1 MPDKNSSD
9 NFFNWNVSKTL
20 NNNTDK
26 DSAEKEFYRKGFAKD
41 ALVQNNLKSLDKEL
55 IKEKNTN
62 QVKKDVGTLD
72 KLLNLFTPLVSTLSP
87 ATAAVL
93 STKTGQDVANTVL
106 KSSKEFLFGDK
117 DSVKNLEKDTKTQ
130 KFYDDK
136 GLFNSKVEVSPQEVT
151 RRFEK
156 KNQEAKDK
164 SLTEL
169 TTEAALQ
176 AGKKTPN
183 TLLDAA
189 FSIIGLTGAGLK
201 SASGKTRE
209 GSFGRVL
216 NHTFNTLDNFMQ
228 NADNQV
234 SDFVEEGFK
243 FVGVNDRVGN
253 EELKKRNLE
262 KIRQNEDENST
273 LFSEMEKD
281 ELQNKKEYAKN
292 RIYGMDSFSDA
303 LFQTGQTIEFKADA
317 ARKDY
322 KEATDSSQE
331 LFNQS
336 LKQQLA
342 SKGYKDE
349 TPFGDRPDKIDTTPV
364 KYQGLD
370 GKEYS
375 APLQNGTDYWDM
387 QELDLDANGQ
397 VKLNEKGVP
406 IRKDAYTSFEKVAYG
421 FNGKNIV
428 KNPQFYLTSLLPVMG
443 DAGAVLAVGAMT
455 PNISVPGLSRLG
467 SGGGK
472 LLQKGGNV
480 VTKAAVDEA
489 SMASLGVIS
498 SNLSKGLG
506 NVLTKSGEKLP
517 QLTSRINSAISQVG
531 NSYLMTSTE
540 SSSIGIQTSNKVF
553 ENKIDKLIGLDR
565 KEVTETHQALGYE
578 GVELENAVNEYLSI
592 ERQKGI
598 KANPEEARLAYDAA
612 LTAGKIAYM
621 QNNVFGTVLNL
632 HLAGLLTKTKSF
644 ANLAKANPIKN
655 LVGTGVK
662 EAFQESVEEGI
673 TNPYSEKLG
682 AELGE
687 GNKFYNLEEYFKK
700 DFFSKETFEGMF
712 LGALMGGSQST
723 VIGATG
729 LTSDMKSYKEQQEIL
744 KEYNRFKTETGIDP
758 KKFIQNTLDKASLD
772 ALNIE
777 VNSLLKE
784 ADELNKKGDKAS
796 KKQAENKLAEANAV
810 AKKATVNRIQQ
821 SIKNGVN
828 GQFNDLL
835 DHFVANPNLTVEEK
849 KELSFI
855 RDLSDEM
862 ASTFDFYVDR
872 PNRDNIVSN
881 IATQRLNEKRLNE
894 IDEEIATITSE
905 VETAVEEQLKKE
917 GIEVTNPEYTDKKE
931 AAINNDAR
939 IDKLNK
945 GKESLSKTQEKYQEE
960 LDYETS
966 DKALQDAKEKEYE
979 DAVAN
984 VASAEELDN
993 LLGNPEID
1001 GVEAMNQFQANK
1013 LNENPQAEK
1022 TFFTETAK
1030 SQPEDS
1036 KNIQELQSI
1045 LLEAV
1050 KEKKANLSGTASNST
1065 VTKETWI
1072 NDNTMRPS
1080 DVKKG
1085 QKGIFWTNF
1094 KGGRESREKNREV
1107 TIKAVSKY
1115 GVLFEG
1121 DKEWTN
1127 FESWNNFL
1135 PYITET
1141 NISSNQTEIEAKKAD
1156 EDKPNI
1162 IASFNI
1168 SVDKFSD
1175 SQKDRTQELV
1185 KNLYDA
1191 YKVKNKKAPSFDT
1204 FVEMSINEL
1213 GIEAAEAGYNL
1224 IKDSWEN
1231 LGYNPVKKDVY
1242 AKYFSAYRANQL
1254 KSIGKEFVD
1263 MQRAEDGVKLT
1274 SVESPIVTKSEIESV
1289 NPDTGEVTVKQNE
1302 VTIESSVGSRTI
1314 KVNPDTT
1321 LHFSAID
1328 FEIKDGKFV
1337 DKNPEQLRETDK
1349 YNLPYLLDPDN
1360 FQKEDEIEYYYA
1372 EDGETVLARHKGTEL
1387 GNVLPT
1393 PDWWDN
1399 PMNAPGLSVEDREIG
1414 KNTNLIIRKG
1424 MNENSGKITLP
1435 VSHVHEGVTFTFL
1448 ESKQS
1453 LAVNNPDGI
1462 IAIKTPN
1469 RNKIETTTVKDG
1481 KKDFDPS
1488 QGIINEGP
1496 EGMKDYTPYN
1506 LIQSGTRVLESG
1518 KVVPV
1523 YIAAD
1528 RLDTVRAEE
1537 VPFVVNLFEEVEN
1550 AAMIL
1555 KGLKEATQA
1564 DKIRAERI
1572 RDGILKL
1579 YNNNANF
1586 DIAGKGEATLLS
1598 GVSQFN
1604 NQRKGKPEFT
1614 AIQQREVGVSFIL
1627 MGKSLPLIAED
1638 GSVTN
1643 YKSEITGYEGY
1654 DAFLRDT
1661 LKTNKKGYPIQNKD
1675 GKTIY
1680 VHNVQPNI
1688 KVDVSSLGVVLP
1700 GTKTILKEEKVNGKV
1715 EVTETLL
1722 QVTNEVEQVTQ
1733 EIFKENTII
1742 SSVKENTT
1750 DELTDN
1756 DRAAVIDNL
1765 FGQILGNIDSSKP
1778 VKVKEV
1784 MDKISS
1790 AIEDYII
1797 PHIQKLTEIRNNTTN
1812 ESERLAIENTI
1823 SKLNKIV
1830 EEKDS
1835 ILGLNEFKNNIVSVR
1850 KYVSLFF
1857 NNELENINEDS
1868 TIEFDSNILK
1878 DYSKENFEK
1887 DISKSFSLE
1896 LKIMFANI
1904 VDTTATSK
1912 NKLGLD
1918 NYMNPSEVIA
1928 HLQASL
1934 ANLDNNFELFSKVL
1948 EDKVKENPSFKFY
1961 AQILDKLNNAP
1972 EKVRNEMLYKFNLS
1986 TLAMD
1991 YLEVKNFNG
2000 IYSIRVMDA
2009 NSKNTSI
2016 RLKQERVQNFKLSPL
2031 INAVG
2036 DTYTFNKE
2044 VFTEKVDK
2052 VFDNW
2057 MLIYTKTGTLKNIPN
2072 KEFQDYLALFG
2083 IVVDDKVIE
2092 YLKEK
2097 GFGKGY
2103 ESFDNNFKTSAF
2115 KQLRDVVQKN
2125 LDKKELTFK
2134 EDPIASELSGF
2145 IKNILDAQ
2153 ERFITELPSSM
2164 YIAGK
2169 SINPNIQRNFTNT
2182 LISKLKANDKT
2193 IRERLSQDEYSK
2205 YSDTLRLLDTNPEFR
2220 KNFGLRYMSLNAI
2233 KKDGDTSSK
2242 ELGLQDMSP
2251 MDLEIYNINFLGN
2264 LNGTKAIVDEKW
2276 NSQGIKTKTGQMLF
2290 PALSDSSQAFILTT
2304 VHYDLTLDNMT
2315 IDDSYNIT
2323 SLGDSVKNLLYE
2335 QLVKPELNRIIRS
2348 VGTDTKISGYNLAS
2362 KMFISMPFLNSIK
2375 KEVELNGR
2383 KDVFNLLQYVH
2394 GVQDEAKVL
2403 EEFKDEIYAA
2413 LEKYFIDKAT
2423 QKYQDWLKLGIVTNK
2438 GDKGFE
2444 AIIDNK
2450 YIQSKK
2456 TTLEKDTKKALLAVA
2471 VDNIVNNQIHNANLS
2486 MMIIGDTALYS
2497 ADKYFKKFV
2506 DKNKN
2511 PTVIGPYIDTVD
2523 TSSAQAGT
2531 LDYLNK
2537 LDKMYAVV
2545 ARATSI
2551 NQAKRL
2557 KMFISPGNKLAN
2569 SAGQSYYQLILND
2582 KELHSNTLQNVV
2594 ELFYP
2599 NLTATQKEELKS
2611 KVDELDSLQEKYE
2624 AAVESNNNSE
2634 AKINEA
2640 KIKSSK
2646 EWFKNN
2652 YDRVSKYLDINT
2664 ADAQEY
2670 TTWKEHLHILDG
2682 QGRISTEERLS
2693 LYRIHNKLTSQSKD
2707 GVNAD
2712 NLLTESEITTLFQPI
2727 KPLYAGEEYLTD
2739 SKGNKVRNI
2748 VYVKSSSF
2756 PLIPQMT
2763 KDFKLDGVR
2772 KSLEKLQNS
2781 LPADKQFVRASYQSA
2796 NKVGTLPNGIDIN
2809 RLYDGNITEQ
2819 ELQSYA
2825 KELTRDNFYIQQ
2837 DVPSHFEQD
2846 LKEGKATEINIG
2858 TQMERINFSEGLNKI
2873 EEEIF
2878 NNIFDN
2884 YILEQV
2890 GIENKEKLSGV
2901 ELDKINKY
2909 LYQKEQDLLKQSLN
2923 NQFGNGSYVDK
2934 IKTLQ
2939 KKLLEKTTNPQDAE
2953 ALELVYFKTMPNGII
2968 ETFTEKEIEEKG
2980 IIPDDAYF
2988 KLPLWSMPNSQKI
3001 EQYINSIVE
3010 NSLLKL
3016 TLPGNSDVV
3025 ASQEGFGKPAIVE
3038 VDKADISKAVFTSAY
3053 TGDLKATH
3061 YANGDLKSA
3070 QVITGSKFTKRVYY
3084 KDENGESKTRLD
3096 VVDLKDYAD
3105 FVDGKYILRTYSN
3118 KEMVSLKNEL
3128 AKAREENDINKSKEI
3143 LAKLDKFENS
3153 KMIADNLLTRFS
3165 YRIPSSSLQSG
3176 AIIEIVGF
3184 LPYESGDLMIVPKD
3198 HAVQIGE
3205 DYDVDKRYSYHNL
3218 YNIEGNKIREIEY
3231 EDIAQK
3237 ISQIEEQIQKIR
3249 DNSPLENKLLTAIFS
3264 GEEFDTD
3271 LEEFLSQA
3279 DIDKIKTLE
3288 HLKAKAEIKVLKN
3301 AKVNIYKSI
3310 YTTDNKEIQAKIN
3323 KVLSTDVAENTAEI
3337 LDEFNQDDSDFS
3349 IYDRDY
3355 QNKIVKLG
3363 ASGKLGIGVHSNWVV
3378 LNAMFQQT
3386 EKNVTLPP
3394 LVFGNYS
3401 VTGALGNLNKV
3412 IPSGDS
3418 WYQNNADI
3426 FRLISEI
3433 NGENQ
3438 NVATDNQK
3446 LQVMGRRN
3454 ENKYTINV
3462 FALLSNLGI
3471 DMDYYEDEN
3480 GNKKPIQLS
3489 SLFIS
3494 QPILKRYAEL
3504 KEERDSVMSKYTTTE
3519 IKDILYK
3526 EFNIKDNTISNN
3538 RLLTGKELYNN
3549 LVVYNQDPKK
3559 TPPST
3564 QKTVIDLFLELD
3576 KQAQEIQKV
3585 QQSLS
3590 LSKGL
3595 GKSFFQTKELY
3606 DYLSKPFEFEYL
3618 QNSEELYGDIVN
3630 TNSIEEGNKLKAQGY
3645 LDFGNNYIKP
3655 NNITSMKVLNTYHT
3669 NYKLWNDVLPITN
3682 EAITNIREKIHNS
3695 VALKHK
3701 NRLETDYSILAALKD
3716 FIITDREL
3724 GVVKGDIVTLKK
3736 KLLLDGE
3743 VDGKANTSLA
3753 KYVNSIKGLS
3763 VFEYNYLVKDFDYSF
3778 KNEFGV
3784 STIRHNNNS
3793 SKDILIKNKKY
3804 NSFNNMINDTTEL
3817 PSLNGEN
3824 MTVAKLAEK
3833 LVQYTH
3839 ITEQNQATGFRQYIP
3854 IKYLESIGYTKKM
3867 QDFNGD
3873 FYMSNTTQ
3881 DVFVQQFFRNNPE
3894 LVISKKSFENLPKEK
3909 SFDIEYYNNGG
3920 KLVHVVNGEI
3930 PTHKIQSYD
3939 MNGLLLP
3946 LGVTN
3951 EISDGVNFEINQE
3964 NNLFGFISSLPSNKH
3979 TELMKV
3985 ILPFIDSK
3993 TNIVFT
3999 DFLNGQKGKSKDGF
4013 FVHRS
4018 ATDQDFKNGVENITK
4033 GLGYDK
4039 LPIELKRN
4047 TIYLKTDIKNKE
4059 KLYSLLSH
4067 EILHSVTTDELKKYV
4082 DIQNT
4087 KINSDGTNINVKFRV
4102 DENTE
4107 LPSYVKDLIS
4117 LYRQSVQEYS
4127 KKYGSKYAK
4136 EFYPL
4141 SNLDEFLVGA
4151 LTNEEFK
4158 VELGKIKVA
4167 DKTILTKFADA
4178 ILKLLKSVA
4187 SSIGTENS
4195 ILEVTSDVIFQLLVS
4210 ESAIK
4215 EKTNQ
4220 VSEEE
4225 LSKLNAI
4232 IVEEDNKSITMQK
4245 LDKSTNER
4253 ILLTKE
4259 QLEDY
4264 QNTLG
4269 TIKFDKKASPEE
4281 NILNIMKQLA
4291 PNKDQKELRLE
4302 ILASNVIFGNIL
4314 DEQDIL
4320 TGIVSFNELKI
4331 IDSYPKF
4338 AQMNVTGQII
4348 SNIIDGIKAY
4358 EVLYGNTL
4366 KPSNADIVATQE
4378 EFEESKKVTQQEM
4391 DEIFGIKPIMSL
4403 SQSESLPDITEF
4415 LPKKSKC
4422 K

>member
-1 MPDKNSSD
+1 MPDKNNSD

-41 ALVQNNLKSLDKEL
+41 TLVQNNLKSLDKEL

-62 QVKKDVGTLD
+62 QVKKDIGTLD
-72 KLLNLFTPLVSTLSP
+72 KLLNLFTPLVSSLSP

-117 DSVKNLEKDTKTQ
+117 DSVKNLERDTKTQ

-136 GLFNSKVEVSPQEVT
+136 GLFNPKVEVSPQEVT

-216 NHTFNTLDNFMQ
+216 NHTFNTLDNFMMK
-228 NADNQV
+228 ADNQI

-243 FVGVNDRVGN
+243 FAGVNDRVGN

-406 IRKDAYTSFEKVAYG
+406 IRKDSYTSFEKVAYG

-506 NVLTKSGEKLP
+506 KVLTKGGEKLP

-540 SSSIGIQTSNKVF
+540 SSSIGIQTSNNVF

-578 GVELENAVNEYLSI
+578 GIELENAVNEYLSI

-662 EAFQESVEEGI
+662 EAFPESVEEGI

-729 LTSDMKSYKEQQEIL
+729 LPSDMKSYKEQQEIL

-796 KKQAENKLAEANAV
+796 KKQAETKLVEANAV
-810 AKKATVNRIQQ
+810 AKKATINRIQQ

-917 GIEVTNPEYTDKKE
+917 GIDVTSTEYTDKKE
-931 AAINNDAR
+931 AAINNDVR

-945 GKESLSKTQEKYQEE
+945 VKESLSKAQEKYQEE

-966 DKALQDAKEKEYE
+966 DKALKDAKEKQFE

-984 VASAEELDN
+984 VASAEELDD

-1001 GVEAMNQFQANK
+1001 SVEAMNQFQANK
-1013 LNENPQAEK
+1013 LQENPQAAK

-1050 KEKKANLSGTASNST
+1050 KEEKAKIAGTNEEIDL
-1065 VTKETWI
+1065 KDYET
-1072 NDNTMRPS
+1072 
-1080 DVKKG
+1080 
-1085 QKGIFWTNF
+1085 
-1094 KGGRESREKNREV
+1094 
-1107 TIKAVSKY
+1107 
-1115 GVLFEG
+1115 
-1121 DKEWTN
+1121 
-1127 FESWNNFL
+1127 
-1135 PYITET
+1135 
-1141 NISSNQTEIEAKKAD
+1141 
-1156 EDKPNI
+1156 

-1185 KNLYDA
+1185 KNLYNA

-1204 FVEMSINEL
+1204 FVEMAINEL

-1231 LGYNPVKKDVY
+1231 LGYNPIKRDVY

-1263 MQRAEDGVKLT
+1263 MQRVEDGVKLT

-1302 VTIESSVGSRTI
+1302 VTVESSVGSRTV

-1349 YNLPYLLDPDN
+1349 YNLPYLLDPNN
-1360 FQKEDEIEYYYA
+1360 FQKGDEIEYYFA

-1435 VSHVHEGVTFTFL
+1435 ISHVHEGVTFTVL

-1469 RNKIETTTVKDG
+1469 RNKIETTTIKDG

-1488 QGIINEGP
+1488 QGIINEGT
-1496 EGMKDYTPYN
+1496 EGMKNYTPYN
-1506 LIQSGTRVLESG
+1506 LVQSGTRVLESG

-1523 YIAAD
+1523 YVAAD

-1537 VPFVVNLFEEVEN
+1537 VPFVVNLLEEIEN

-1579 YNNNANF
+1579 YNNDANF
-1586 DIAGKGEATLLS
+1586 DIAGKGEVNLLS

-1604 NQRKGKPEFT
+1604 NTRKGNPEFT

-1627 MGKSLPLIAED
+1627 MGKPLPLIAED

-1715 EVTETLL
+1715 EVTETPL
-1722 QVTNEVEQVTQ
+1722 QPTNEVEKVTQ
-1733 EIFKENTII
+1733 EISKENAII

-1784 MDKISS
+1784 MVKISS

-1857 NNELENINEDS
+1857 NNELENTNEDS

-1904 VDTTATSK
+1904 VDTTTTSK

-1918 NYMNPSEVIA
+1918 NYMNPSDVIGY
-1928 HLQASL
+1928 LQASL
-1934 ANLDNNFELFSKVL
+1934 SNLDNNFELFTKVL

-1991 YLEVKNFNG
+1991 YLEIKNFNG

-2016 RLKQERVQNFKLSPL
+2016 RLKQERVQNFKSSPL
-2031 INAVG
+2031 INTVG
-2036 DTYTFNKE
+2036 DTYTFNKK

-2057 MLIYTKTGTLKNIPN
+2057 MLIYTKTGTLKNVPN

-2092 YLKEK
+2092 YIKEK

-2125 LDKKELTFK
+2125 LNKKELTFK

-2145 IKNILDAQ
+2145 INNILDVKKG
-2153 ERFITELPSSM
+2153 FTIDLPASM

-2169 SINPNIQRNFTNT
+2169 SINPNIQRNFTNS

-2220 KNFGLRYMSLNAI
+2220 KNFELRYMSLNAI
-2233 KKDGDTSSK
+2233 KKDGDNSSK

-2264 LNGTKAIVDEKW
+2264 LNGTKTIVDEKW
-2276 NSQGIKTKTGQMLF
+2276 NNQGIKTKTGQMLF

-2315 IDDSYNIT
+2315 IDDSYTIT
-2323 SLGDSVKNLLYE
+2323 ALGNSVKDLLYE

-2348 VGTDTKISGYNLAS
+2348 VGTDTKINGYNPAS

-2375 KEVELNGR
+2375 KEVELNGK
-2383 KDVFNLLQYVH
+2383 KDTFNLLQYVH

-2423 QKYQDWLKLGIVTNK
+2423 KKYQDWINLGIITDK
-2438 GDKGFE
+2438 GDKGLE

-2506 DKNKN
+2506 DKNGN
-2511 PTVIGPYIDTVD
+2511 PTVIGPY
-2523 TSSAQAGT
+2523 AGT

-2640 KIKSSK
+2640 KIESSK

-2693 LYRIHNKLTSQSKD
+2693 LYRIHDKLTSQSKD

-2846 LKEGKATEINIG
+2846 LKEGKVTEINIG
-2858 TQMERINFSEGLNKI
+2858 TQMDRINFSEGLNKI

-3038 VDKADISKAVFTSAY
+3038 IDKADISKAVFTSAY

-3118 KEMVSLKNEL
+3118 TEITSLKNEL
-3128 AKAREENDINKSKEI
+3128 AKAREENDISKTKE
-3143 LAKLDKFENS
+3143 LLEKLDKFEGS

-3184 LPYESGDLMIVPKD
+3184 LPYENGDLMIVPKD

-3231 EDIAQK
+3231 DDIAQK
-3237 ISQIEEQIQKIR
+3237 ISQIEEQIQKIK

-3279 DIDKIKTLE
+3279 DAEKIKTLE
-3288 HLKAKAEIKVLKN
+3288 HLKAKSEIKILKN

-3323 KVLSTDVAENTAEI
+3323 KVLSTDVAENTADI

-3363 ASGKLGIGVHSNWVV
+3363 ASGKLGIRVHSNWVV

-3394 LVFGNYS
+3394 LIFGNYS

-3418 WYQNNADI
+3418 WYQDNADI

-3462 FALLSNLGI
+3462 FALLANLGI

-3549 LVVYNQDPKK
+3549 LVVHNQDPKK

-3655 NNITSMKVLNTYHT
+3655 NNITSMKVLNTFHT

-3716 FIITDREL
+3716 FIITNREL

-3736 KLLLDGE
+3736 RLLLDNE
-3743 VDGKANTSLA
+3743 NNTSLA
-3753 KYVNSIKGLS
+3753 KYVNNIKGFS

-3817 PSLNGEN
+3817 PPLNGEN

-3839 ITEQNQATGFRQYIP
+3839 VTEQNQATGFRQYIP
-3854 IKYLESIGYTKKM
+3854 VKYLESIGYTKKM

-3873 FYMSNTTQ
+3873 FYMSDFTQ
-3881 DVFVQQFFRNNPE
+3881 DVFVQQFFRNNPD
-3894 LVISKKSFENLPKEK
+3894 LVISKKSFENLPDEK
-3909 SFDIEYYNNGG
+3909 SFEIEYYNNKG

-3939 MNGLLLP
+3939 MNGLLL
-3946 LGVTN
+3946 GASDK
-3951 EISDGVNFEINQE
+3951 IDDGVNFEVNEE
-3964 NNLFGFISSLPSNKH
+3964 NNLFEFISSLPSNKH

-3985 ILPFIDSK
+3985 ILPFIDNK
-3993 TNIVFT
+3993 TNIVFA
-3999 DFLNGQKGKSKDGF
+3999 DFLNGQKGYSKDGF
-4013 FVHRS
+4013 FVHRGITDS
-4018 ATDQDFKNGVENITK
+4018 ALKNGAEKLTK
-4033 GLGYDK
+4033 SLGYDK
-4039 LPIELKRN
+4039 LPVEIKRN
-4047 TIYLKTDIKNKE
+4047 TVYLRTDLKNKD
-4059 KLYSLLSH
+4059 KFYSLLAH
-4067 EILHSVTTDELKKYV
+4067 EILHSITADELRKYV
-4082 DIQNT
+4082 NIEQT
-4087 KINSDGTNINVKFRV
+4087 MINADGNNINVKFKV

-4117 LYRQSVQEYS
+4117 L
-4127 KKYGSKYAK
+4127 
-4136 EFYPL
+4136 
-4141 SNLDEFLVGA
+4141 
-4151 LTNEEFK
+4151 
-4158 VELGKIKVA
+4158 
-4167 DKTILTKFADA
+4167 
-4178 ILKLLKSVA
+4178 
-4187 SSIGTENS
+4187 
-4195 ILEVTSDVIFQLLVS
+4195 
-4210 ESAIK
+4210 
-4215 EKTNQ
+4215 
-4220 VSEEE
+4220 
-4225 LSKLNAI
+4225 
-4232 IVEEDNKSITMQK
+4232 
-4245 LDKSTNER
+4245 
-4253 ILLTKE
+4253 
-4259 QLEDY
+4259 
-4264 QNTLG
+4264 
-4269 TIKFDKKASPEE
+4269 
-4281 NILNIMKQLA
+4281 
-4291 PNKDQKELRLE
+4291 
-4302 ILASNVIFGNIL
+4302 
-4314 DEQDIL
+4314 
-4320 TGIVSFNELKI
+4320 
-4331 IDSYPKF
+4331 
-4338 AQMNVTGQII
+4338 
-4348 SNIIDGIKAY
+4348 
-4358 EVLYGNTL
+4358 
-4366 KPSNADIVATQE
+4366 
-4378 EFEESKKVTQQEM
+4378 
-4391 DEIFGIKPIMSL
+4391 
-4403 SQSESLPDITEF
+4403 
-4415 LPKKSKC
+4415 
-4422 K
+4422 